1 MRSAPRLRHIA
12 ATCLFLSAVLALS
25 ASPARSQDFF
35 SARPLGARFGA
46 PNPVDSDVACLES
59 NDALPQ
65 PLRSYARCASP
76 PISRHVTHI
85 RPTLSSLGPPGAL
98 IEQARL
104 RAAQILNSE
113 NACSAWLREADPNA
127 SAIFESLEFALR
139 DGPRYV
145 QAYRSDT
152 GEMLLR
158 HPYSAFTEEGAGRGA
173 TVVLNL
179 NGPFF
184 VRATD
189 IFETQISGWPAHFA
203 GHRALTVGTFGGATL
218 PAQITTLL
226 HELAHVIG
234 RIPDDSDDSK
244 FQSSEN
250 TERVLYFCRAAIK
263 ANLRRSAAEK

>member
-1 MRSAPRLRHIA
+1 MRSAPRLRRIA
-12 ATCLFLSAVLALS
+12 AICFILSATALS
-25 ASPARSQDFF
+25 GSPVHSQDFF

-65 PLRSYARCASP
+65 PLRSSARCASAA
-76 PISRHVTHI
+76 ISPHVSHI

-104 RAAQILNSE
+104 HAAQILNSE
-113 NACSAWLREADPNA
+113 NACSAWFREADPNA
-127 SAIFESLEFALR
+127 LAIFESLEFALR

-145 QAYRSDT
+145 HAYRSDT
-152 GEMLLR
+152 GETLLR

-189 IFETQISGWPAHFA
+189 IFQNQISGWPGHFA
-203 GHRALTVGTFGGATL
+203 GRRALTVGTFAGATL
-218 PAQITTLL
+218 PAQVTTLL
-226 HELAHVIG
+226 HELAHVVG

-244 FQSSEN
+244 FQSPEN